1 MRFAISGSLL
11 MHGGA
16 AALVMGFA
24 TLTPPPPPAASDVVS
39 IDIIATH
46 SFSTNATEVIQS
58 DATVTA
64 ISAGGKPVEVAS
76 LTPLKPDAL
85 LPKSLE
91 PIAPN
96 TAAEVEPTA
105 QKEIKPFA
113 SKRQPDAAKPIEP
126 QAAINVLSARTNR
139 VNPQAALTPEPIA
152 LAALK
157 STAALAVPTQD
168 VQATPVPVPLP
179 RLANRPEHKEPVRA
193 KTTKKKTAKKP
204 RKTEKS
210 KQAKKAKTRKDKAKT
225 ASRGGNG
232 GASSADSRAS
242 AARSAA
248 AVSNYPGKIISKLR
262 RALRFPKGT
271 RKSGEVRV
279 QFKVAQNGRASSI
292 RIVRSSGDKRLDAA
306 AIATVKRA
314 APFPPIPQK
323 AGRRSWTFTVPLAFR
338 R

>member
-1 MRFAISGSLL
+1 MRFAVSGSLL

-24 TLTPPPPPAASDVVS
+24 TLTPPTPPAATDVVS

-46 SFSTNATEVIQS
+46 SFSTNATKVIQS

-105 QKEIKPFA
+105 QKEIKPSA
-113 SKRQPDAAKPIEP
+113 SKRQPEAAKQIEP
-126 QAAINVLSARTNR
+126 QAALNVLSAQTNR
-139 VNPQAALTPEPIA
+139 VNPQAVLAPERIE
-152 LAALK
+152 LAALEP
-157 STAALAVPTQD
+157 TATLAVPTQD

-179 RLANRPEHKEPVRA
+179 RLANRPEHKEPARTKPT
-193 KTTKKKTAKKP
+193 KTTKKKT
-204 RKTEKS
+204 
-210 KQAKKAKTRKDKAKT
+210 AKKAKTRKDKAKT
-225 ASRGGNG
+225 ASRAGNG

-279 QFKVAQNGRASSI
+279 QFKVAKNGRASSI
-292 RIVRSSGDKRLDAA
+292 RVVRSSGDKRLDAA

-314 APFPPIPQK
+314 APFPPIPPK
-323 AGRRSWTFTVPLAFR
+323 AGRHSWTFTVPLAFR

>member
-24 TLTPPPPPAASDVVS
+24 TLTPPPPLAATDVVS

-46 SFSTNATEVIQS
+46 SFSTNATEIIQS

-105 QKEIKPFA
+105 QKEIKPSA

-139 VNPQAALTPEPIA
+139 VNPQAALAPERIA
-152 LAALK
+152 LAALEP
-157 STAALAVPTQD
+157 TAALAVPTQD

-179 RLANRPEHKEPVRA
+179 RLANRPEHKEPARA
-193 KTTKKKTAKKP
+193 KPTKTTKKKTKK
-204 RKTEKS
+204 KT
-210 KQAKKAKTRKDKAKT
+210 AKKAKTRKDKAKT

-292 RIVRSSGDKRLDAA
+292 RVVRSSGDKRLDAA

-314 APFPPIPQK
+314 APFPPIPPK